1 LNQQSASV
9 VLTSTT
15 PGKSSVRNLEETV
28 KSKLII
34 SNIIQNE
41 KTDGMVKN
49 EDRPRN
55 SLKTAYKVTIIP
67 TNQPKERTNGL
78 KFNV

>member
-1 LNQQSASV
+1 V
-9 VLTSTT
+9 VLTSPT
-15 PGKSSVRNLEETV
+15 PQKSSIRNLEETV

-41 KTDGMVKN
+41 KKCDGMVKN

-55 SLKTAYKVTIIP
+55 SQNQLTIIP
-67 TNQPKERTNGL
+67 TDQPKERTNGL

>member
-1 LNQQSASV
+1 
-9 VLTSTT
+9 
-15 PGKSSVRNLEETV
+15 V

-41 KTDGMVKN
+41 KKCDGMVKN

-55 SLKTAYKVTIIP
+55 SPKQLTIIP
-67 TNQPKERTNGL
+67 TNQPEERTNGL
-78 KFNV
+78 KFNI

>member
-1 LNQQSASV
+1 
-9 VLTSTT
+9 
-15 PGKSSVRNLEETV
+15 V

-41 KTDGMVKN
+41 KKCDGMVKN

-55 SLKTAYKVTIIP
+55 SQNQLTIIP